1 MFRLCCLLQGG
12 FRSYLGAV
20 VEAGPS
26 TFGGVRRAVN
36 AVEHSHPR
44 GQPTQRTGNAVLDA
58 WPLPAQGPD
67 PEADE
72 PLAREMDGDDEPIT
86 EENPATSA
94 SEP

>member
-12 FRSYLGAV
+12 AQGYLGLA
-20 VEAGPS
+20 VEAGRS
-26 TFGGVRRAVN
+26 TFGGVRDAVN
-36 AVEHSHPR
+36 PVEHSHPR
-44 GQPTQRTGNAVLDA
+44 GPAQRTGNAVLDA

-72 PLAREMDGDDEPIT
+72 PLAREMEGDDEPIT
-86 EENPATSA
+86 EENPASTA

>member
-1 MFRLCCLLQGG
+1 MLRLYCLLQGG
-12 FRSYLGAV
+12 GRGYLGVAV
-20 VEAGPS
+20 EVGRVDL
-26 TFGGVRRAVN
+26 GGVRRAVN

-72 PLAREMDGDDEPIT
+72 PLAREMEGDDEPIT
-86 EENPATSA
+86 EENPANSA

>member
-1 MFRLCCLLQGG
+1 M
-12 FRSYLGAV
+12 
-20 VEAGPS
+20 
-26 TFGGVRRAVN
+26 
-36 AVEHSHPR
+36 
-44 GQPTQRTGNAVLDA
+44 LDA

-72 PLAREMDGDDEPIT
+72 PLAREMEGDDEPIT

>member
-1 MFRLCCLLQGG
+1 M
-12 FRSYLGAV
+12 
-20 VEAGPS
+20 
-26 TFGGVRRAVN
+26 N

-72 PLAREMDGDDEPIT
+72 PLPREAEGDDEPIT
-86 EENPATSA
+86 EENPTA
-94 SEP
+94 SSPDR